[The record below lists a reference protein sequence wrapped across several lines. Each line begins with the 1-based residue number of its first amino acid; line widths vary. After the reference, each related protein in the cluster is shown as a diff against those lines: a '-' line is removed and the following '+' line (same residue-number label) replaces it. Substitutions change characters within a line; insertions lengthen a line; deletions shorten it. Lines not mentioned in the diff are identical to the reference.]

1 MLWRKPS
8 GSGGIHGK
16 TDRQDLDKA
25 VVAGV
30 GSTIAR
36 DGAQDRSCG
45 LEGERDSGG
54 GWKQRTQTGWWERV
68 AFKNEDEQEAASS
81 AEPTAGKAPQAAAPS
96 RGAPASTKKRQPSV
110 SASAVCMKRRAVVL
124 PAASL
129 GKDSVDTS
137 SDRRMGLLTHTGI
150 SDLFGVSV
158 IRDARQC

>member
-16 TDRQDLDKA
+16 TDRQDLDTA

-36 DGAQDRSCG
+36 DGAQDGSCG
-45 LEGERDSGG
+45 QEDKRYSGG
-54 GWKQRTQTGWWERV
+54 GWKQCSLTGWWEKV

-81 AEPTAGKAPQAAAPS
+81 APS
-96 RGAPASTKKRQPSV
+96 RGAPASTKKRQSSV
-110 SASAVCMKRRAVVL
+110 SACAVCMKRRAVVL

-129 GKDSVDTS
+129 VTDTVDTS
-137 SDRRMGLLTHTGI
+137 SGRRMGLLTHTGI